1 MKELY
6 SFEISRDVVKE
17 VPYTKKTKDGPV
29 EATKK
34 QKKKVKN
41 NIIIEKPSVSDI
53 EKAEFFF
60 GQKYNEYIN
69 AGFLTKSMLYKKTGG
84 SNYDDLDESV
94 KEAILENL
102 EAAKVIDFYDGSEK
116 LSEEQKKKLKNAKEK
131 FVETRVV
138 VQDYE
143 NRIQNQF
150 SQTAEVKAEEKMIE
164 WFMFN
169 FSFYE
174 DEVDGNKEIFPIF
187 SGNTF
192 DDKRISYLE
201 LCEDKSEISSESL
214 LEVKD
219 IFDASFVKIARAI
232 NIWYNKMG
240 SNKKDIDKS
249 IKEIFPDED

>member
-29 EATKK
+29 EAFKK
-34 QKKKVKN
+34 QKKKTKN
-41 NIIIEKPSVSDI
+41 RIILEKPSVSAI

-69 AGFLTKSMLYKKTGG
+69 AGFLTKAMLYKKTGG
-84 SNYDDLDESV
+84 SDYEDLDESV
-94 KEAILENL
+94 KSAILENL
-102 EAAKVIDFYDGSEK
+102 EAAKVIDFYDGAK
-116 LSEEQKKKLKNAKEK
+116 KPSEEQKQKLENAKEK
-131 FVETRVV
+131 FIATRVV

-164 WFMFN
+164 WFIFN

-174 DEVDGNKEIFPIF
+174 DEIEGKKEMFPIF
-187 SGNTF
+187 SGKTF
-192 DDKRISYLE
+192 DDKRTCYLE
-201 LCEDKSEISSESL
+201 LCEDKTEITDEDL

-219 IFDASFVKIARAI
+219 IFDESFVKIARAV
-232 NIWYNKMG
+232 NIWYNKLG
-240 SNKKDIDKS
+240 SNKEEIDKS
-249 IKEIFPDED
+249 IKDIFPDED